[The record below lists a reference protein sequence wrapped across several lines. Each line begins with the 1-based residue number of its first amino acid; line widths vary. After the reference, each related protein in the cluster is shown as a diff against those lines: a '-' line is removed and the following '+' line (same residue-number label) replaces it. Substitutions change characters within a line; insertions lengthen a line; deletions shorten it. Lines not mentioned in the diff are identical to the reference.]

1 MSLFKFIKEYDKAC
15 KDLEMPSDLAHRYL
29 NVGFSGGE
37 MKRNEILQM
46 KMLRP
51 KFAIIDEID
60 SGLDVDALRIVGEN
74 VSNMVSDDF
83 GCLLITH
90 YERLLDYI
98 KPHYV
103 HIMIN
108 GKVVKTGGSELIK
121 KIDQEGYSWVK
132 KELGINIE
140 EEERTHVLLGSCAR
154 KEAK

>member
-1 MSLFKFIKEYDKAC
+1 MLF
-15 KDLEMPSDLAHRYL
+15 L
-29 NVGFSGGE
+29 
-37 MKRNEILQM
+37 
-46 KMLRP
+46 
-51 KFAIIDEID
+51 DEID